1 MDMAENIKVTTD
13 DIDSEELDELELGYK
28 QMSEDEE
35 REAEALE
42 WIEGLLE

>member
-1 MDMAENIKVTTD
+1 MLEDPKFKAD
-13 DIDSEELDELELGYK
+13 DKDSPEELDELELGYK
-28 QMSEDEE
+28 QMSEDKE